1 MEKGMPRGYDGW
13 TKIPEL
19 GNNNKDKSVT
29 PLAKAGEKPKQ
40 MLLLLS
46 GLYGEAVGREGGV
59 RGYCQ
64 NMAERRKEPREASTM
79 VSGAGGGGGGCS
91 FQEQKASTSLGL
103 VMTSRL
109 YIEINGPVL
118 HESLGLPS
126 SAAFP

>member
-1 MEKGMPRGYDGW
+1 MQRPGLCSMEKGMPRGYDGW

-79 VSGAGGGGGGCS
+79 VSGAGGGGGVAPFRSKKQAQAWGW
-91 FQEQKASTSLGL
+91 
-103 VMTSRL
+103 
-109 YIEINGPVL
+109 
-118 HESLGLPS
+118 
-126 SAAFP
+126 